1 MIRNLLKLIEINI
14 MRKHNK
20 TWFGRLL
27 DKEDHST
34 AMSNFIIFVILF
46 LASLLLLLPV
56 YAIGVEIWFNHL
68 NSNDM
73 SGWATYIGAVTTLI
87 MSACGLK
94 WGINYTDRKFPM
106 KDPFDNPH
114 NHFGN
119 EEQQINESLDI

>member
-1 MIRNLLKLIEINI
+1 MARA
-14 MRKHNK
+14 HNK

-27 DKEDHST
+27 DKEDSST
-34 AMSNFIIFVILF
+34 AMSNFIILMILIPA
-46 LASLLLLLPV
+46 LLLLLLPV

-94 WGINYTDRKFPM
+94 WGINYTDRKFPI
-106 KDPFDNPH
+106 KDPYDNDCH
-114 NHFGN
+114 NNFTD
-119 EEQQINESLDI
+119 EEQQINESI